1 MYGFVLTTMKRVE
14 SMENRKILAFKKD
27 AGISHALIQRLL
39 TKGRSYGL
47 NAVFPFG
54 IDEIVVAEWVH
65 LKCRYG
71 CSRFNTN
78 WCCPPATPD
87 PDRVRAILAEYRWAL
102 LLVGSKTCA
111 DFYRDNHRKRAMQ
124 VRCWKGTVSLERM
137 LFLQGYYKAFSL
149 VGECCAL
156 CRECAYPDDCRFPQE
171 KRPSVESFSI
181 DVIGTLKNLG
191 TTSTVASHTAETFNY
206 YGIILLE

>member
-1 MYGFVLTTMKRVE
+1 VNVPKVVPFRSET
-14 SMENRKILAFKKD
+14 
-27 AGISHALIQRLL
+27 GISKALLQRLL
-39 TKGRSYGL
+39 DTGQKYGL
-47 NAVFPFG
+47 NAILPFSTDK
-54 IDEIVVAEWVH
+54 INVAEWVH

-71 CSRFNTN
+71 CNRYNTN

-87 PDRVRAILAEYRWAL
+87 PDKVRQVLSEYQKAL
-102 LLVGSKTCA
+102 LLVGSKSCA
-111 DFYRDNHRKRAMQ
+111 DFYRNNGRKRAGQ

-137 LFLQGYYKAFSL
+137 LFLEGYYKAFSL

-156 CRECAYPDDCRFPQE
+156 CKECAFPEDCQFPQE

-191 TTSTVASHTAETFNY
+191 TSSKVATQTTETFNY